1 MKLTIK
7 GGNHMSNKS
16 IGEIISSL
24 RKEKGMTQNEL
35 AQKMNVTDKAVSK
48 WERNLSC
55 PDVNSIPRLAEMLGT
70 TVDEL
75 LNAPTKQENKK
86 LYAEDLK
93 SIYYGCAIL
102 FGAIGF
108 IWAYTANRFH
118 VYEYFFIAFLFAIA
132 GFGFGSI
139 IHAIIKLIK
148 EK

>member
-1 MKLTIK
+1 
-7 GGNHMSNKS
+7 MSNKS

-35 AQKMNVTDKAVSK
+35 AEKMNVTDKAVSK

-55 PDVNSIPRLAEMLGT
+55 PDVNSIPKLAEILGT
-70 TVDEL
+70 TVDKL
-75 LNAPTKQENKK
+75 LNAPTKQEKSK
-86 LYAEDLK
+86 LNLEALK

-108 IWAYTANRFH
+108 IWAFTANRFH
-118 VYEYFFIAFLFAIA
+118 VYEYFFIALVFGLA

-139 IHAIIKLIK
+139 IHGIIKLIK

>member
-1 MKLTIK
+1 
-7 GGNHMSNKS
+7 MSNKTL
-16 IGEIISSL
+16 GEMISSL
-24 RKEKGMTQNEL
+24 RKEKNMTQNDL
-35 AQKMNVTDKAVSK
+35 AKKMNVTDKAVSK

-55 PDVNSIPRLAEMLGT
+55 PDINSIPKLAEMLGT

-75 LNAPTKQENKK
+75 LNASTKQEKNK
-86 LYAEDLK
+86 LNIEDIK

-148 EK
+148 ER

>member
-1 MKLTIK
+1 
-7 GGNHMSNKS
+7 MSNKS

-35 AQKMNVTDKAVSK
+35 AEKMNVTDKAVSK

-55 PDVNSIPRLAEMLGT
+55 PDVNSISKLAEILGT

-75 LNAPTKQENKK
+75 LNAPTKQEKSK
-86 LYAEDLK
+86 LNLEALK

-102 FGAIGF
+102 FGTIGF
-108 IWAYTANRFH
+108 IWASTANRFQ
-118 VYEYFFIAFLFAIA
+118 VYEYFFIAIVFALA

-139 IHAIIKLIK
+139 IHGIIKLIK

>member
-1 MKLTIK
+1 ME
-7 GGNHMSNKS
+7 NKS

-55 PDVNSIPRLAEMLGT
+55 PDVNSIPRLAEVLGI

-75 LNAPTKQENKK
+75 LNAPAKQENKK
-86 LYAEDLK
+86 LDVEALK

-102 FGAIGF
+102 FGAVGF
-108 IWAYTANRFH
+108 IWTYTANRFH
-118 VYEYFFIAFLFAIA
+118 TYEYFFIAFLFTIA

>member
-1 MKLTIK
+1 MA
-7 GGNHMSNKS
+7 NKS
-16 IGEIISSL
+16 IGKIISSL

-55 PDVNSIPRLAEMLGT
+55 PDVNSITRLAEVLGT

-86 LYAEDLK
+86 LDAGELK

-118 VYEYFFIAFLFAIA
+118 AYEYFFIAFLFAIA